1 MAFFLSP
8 LWSII
13 LLGHSRCEE
22 FGVLDN
28 TSLYRWACSIASIK
42 LTGSFPGFDKMG
54 DVPECI
60 CLLRNLFSDL
70 FGRYLGVQVLRY
82 CTVNHLKKLPNFC
95 LKKKKKQ
102 DHFIPQT
109 HISISSP
116 VCFLCYLLQSCKS
129 KWMAYSCLKWCTGDR
144 GIWGVRVLKRLQHPL
159 FSLVCNFC
167 RKIVEISF
175 IYKILKELIWYFAA
189 AMIKGFDGAPL
200 PHSRNQLE
208 EKERRGFVVIL

>member
-22 FGVLDN
+22 FWVLDN

-60 CLLRNLFSDL
+60 CFLRNLFSDL

-95 LKKKKKQ
+95 LKKKKQ

-109 HISISSP
+109 HTSISLPVSVSCVIYYSHVSP
-116 VCFLCYLLQSCKS
+116 SEWHILV
-129 KWMAYSCLKWCTGDR
+129 WND
-144 GIWGVRVLKRLQHPL
+144 VL
-159 FSLVCNFC
+159 
-167 RKIVEISF
+167 ET
-175 IYKILKELIWYFAA
+175 
-189 AMIKGFDGAPL
+189 
-200 PHSRNQLE
+200 E
-208 EKERRGFVVIL
+208 EYEESEF